1 MSTGIEPGWDSKM
14 RVVWHLTPNPLCRY
28 FSTHQPNLN
37 NKYMSD
43 ARIYKNRRLTLTHLS
58 DELFDGRVV
67 CAAHVA
73 IQPGLIAA
81 DFDMVGGIGDD
92 EQTAKRD
99 AFRRAMALI
108 EYKDREQV
116 SQPSPTLTLTAHSV
130 FPLEARIRW
139 PS

>member
-1 MSTGIEPGWDSKM
+1 
-14 RVVWHLTPNPLCRY
+14 
-28 FSTHQPNLN
+28 
-37 NKYMSD
+37 MSD

-108 EYKDREQV
+108 EYIAVD
-116 SQPSPTLTLTAHSV
+116 AHLPRSRDWQYSFSV
-130 FPLEARIRW
+130 A
-139 PS
+139 